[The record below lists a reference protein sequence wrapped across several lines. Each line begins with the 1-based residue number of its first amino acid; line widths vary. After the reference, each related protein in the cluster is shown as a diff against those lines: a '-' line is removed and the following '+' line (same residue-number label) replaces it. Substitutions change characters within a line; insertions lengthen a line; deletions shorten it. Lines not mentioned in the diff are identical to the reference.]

1 MCIDAKGQLS
11 GADDSVCVCVI
22 CAWLRVFAS
31 VLIYLSLTAW
41 HMCLFF
47 ECVATMSVCLC
58 VCVCGNVCVCVFVCV
73 CVRRGTWVG
82 SEGNAMLRC
91 PHCPLVM
98 RMPPVCHCRHGY
110 CSKKGGAHP
119 HTHTHTHSHTHTHR
133 LSSLLMCHRGAGPA
147 AALSPLLHT
156 LCCNY
161 KPAPRSTQKE
171 PIMAISSLSC
181 FKAACNSLTRLTLAS
196 VC

>member
-1 MCIDAKGQLS
+1 MC
-11 GADDSVCVCVI
+11 VCVCVCVSVCNLCMAACI
-22 CAWLRVFAS
+22 CVHFNSSVFD
-31 VLIYLSLTAW
+31 
-41 HMCLFF
+41 
-47 ECVATMSVCLC
+47 CVAHVSFVRPRLC
-58 VCVCGNVCVCVFVCV
+58 VCVCV

-110 CSKKGGAHP
+110 CSKKKKRKKERKRGA
-119 HTHTHTHSHTHTHR
+119 HTHR
-133 LSSLLMCHRGAGPA
+133 LSSLLMCHRGAGPT

-161 KPAPRSTQKE
+161 KPASRSTQTE
-171 PIMAISSLSC
+171 PIMAISSLGC
-181 FKAACNSLTRLTLAS
+181 FKAACNFLTRLTPAS
-196 VC
+196 VCWRLLKSRRSLYLH